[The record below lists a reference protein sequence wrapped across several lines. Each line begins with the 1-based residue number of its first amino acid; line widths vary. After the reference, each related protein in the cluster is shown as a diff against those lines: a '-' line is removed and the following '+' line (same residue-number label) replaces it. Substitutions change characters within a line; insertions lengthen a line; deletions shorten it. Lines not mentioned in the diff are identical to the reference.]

1 MVNNQLNVG
10 PRVNLATKISNGVT
24 LIVASDGEAEAT
36 HVVSQPTVTLPPTL
50 VTDALHM
57 TNKDITTFYEP
68 RTFYT
73 TFTFFTTFFSGG
85 TPSISTSEQVITNVY
100 SVPVTQSITRTQP
113 VNEPVTVI
121 ETSENLVSKT
131 LYTTHTF
138 YATLF
143 NGTSTVVT
151 PIEELHSSVVSST
164 ETYTIT
170 KTIMPYPEISPTE
183 TLKPALTTTTSVYRT
198 RTNYVTLFR
207 GSESIVS
214 PLEEIETNIVTLT
227 LDSPKESYT
236 TRTIQATNT
245 HYITLFSGSESILSS
260 ITEVAPSVITEIV
273 KQLQGPSTTPFS
285 DMVSIRP
292 TAVISSSSSSV
303 EPIFQ
308 DLVPSIR
315 TQYTTLTYFTTL
327 FTDSS
332 TILSSREEIATSYIT
347 LFVPAPAP
355 GTTKSV
361 NPVMYTSKTE
371 QIIPSKSSEIK
382 EFSATPTSEILTFYT
397 TYTYYTT
404 LFKGNEAI
412 ISDSETVVTQY
423 VTIESTPTDSVS
435 RHTTSLPPTFS
446 RPNYSDTLEI
456 RTEPS
461 TSSVT
466 SPSFEKGSSSDKKA
480 SEDLKIIGVSTK
492 VESDGETPSILTGIP
507 STDANGAT
515 HILFTDFI
523 VPSSIDD
530 SSAFSTDLYSEY
542 VTPSLP
548 DLASSVYVISSV
560 SFDDTTFFPH
570 ESSTLSSARETQS
583 DLATTRLTDV
593 NVATHH
599 MIHPTTTYQSGS
611 SQTVGIKPGAVI
623 DLSDVLTNTNLVG
636 NLGETIKDI
645 VNLFAAKERAP
656 KNSTSKSSQSS
667 SDTSIVLPSGGI
679 TISSAQDPVFIPIGA
694 IARSTKISSSPAEG
708 NTEVPL
714 LKPST
719 MLSGFTPIRTD
730 DGKFTFDANNRK
742 IDSVSSFDLVSDATL
757 TSIVFGSNTIFI
769 QPTSVV
775 KDSSTT
781 LFSDMD
787 GRFHSSFNT
796 KVLHGSESNNGGNKQ
811 QATPTLKYSE
821 STSLISGLETIFF
834 GFPDARQPPQATTQ
848 VIQGSGST
856 SSIVGYETIFFD
868 SPKDFFVPGGN
879 QVNITGATT
888 IFGTFPILTDTSTSS
903 GQTPPS
909 TFMSSSSGETTIFFP
924 VPGDNYQQNPGTR
937 YVTSVES
944 VTLTLTLTTSS
955 VYNTEDT
962 PVTVTSVFTTT
973 IPPRTFVST
982 IIGDRTILGTQP
994 EPTEAVQVVPTIQ
1007 PSEST
1012 TTVTTTTLIFN
1023 SIATTVVRT
1032 LVIPTN
1038 GIQPTKPSGADATDT
1053 FKLGGNLKCF
1063 NKTFNRSYNRNI
1075 VLSIEILCYI
1085 FSRAYFLIWDILI
1098 QYLLY

>member
-10 PRVNLATKISNGVT
+10 PRINLATKVSNGVT
-24 LIVASDGEAEAT
+24 LIVASDGENEAT
-36 HVVSQPTVTLPPTL
+36 QVLSQPAVTLRPTV

-57 TNKDITTFYEP
+57 TNQFITTLYEP

-73 TFTFFTTFFSGG
+73 TFTFFTTFFSSG

-100 SVPVTQSITRTQP
+100 SVPVTQSLTMTQP
-113 VNEPVTVI
+113 ATEPLTVI
-121 ETSENLVSKT
+121 ETSENLVSST
-131 LYTTHTF
+131 IYTTHTF

-143 NGTSTVVT
+143 NGTSTIVT
-151 PIEELHSSVVSST
+151 PIEELQSSVISST

-170 KTIMPYPEISPTE
+170 KTIMPQGASKIEPTT
-183 TLKPALTTTTSVYRT
+183 TLQPSLTTTSVYRT
-198 RTNYVTLFR
+198 RTNFVTLFR
-207 GSESIVS
+207 GTESIVS
-214 PLEEIETNIVTLT
+214 PLEEIETDVITLT
-227 LDSPKESYT
+227 LDNRIEPSSSPPKESYT

-260 ITEVAPSVITEIV
+260 ITEVAPSVITELV
-273 KQLQGPSTTPFS
+273 KQLQGPTTTPF
-285 DMVSIRP
+285 VGYINIQPTSILP
-292 TAVISSSSSSV
+292 SSPSSI

-332 TILSSREEIATSYIT
+332 TILSSREEVATSYIT
-347 LFVPAPAP
+347 LFVPAPVP
-355 GTTKSV
+355 GATTV
-361 NPVMYTSKTE
+361 NNAGIFTSQAE
-371 QIIPSKSSEIK
+371 MSSSKSSDIK
-382 EFSATPTSEILTFYT
+382 ASSVKPTSEILTFYT

-404 LFKGNEAI
+404 LFRGTETI

-423 VTIESTPTDSVS
+423 VTIETTPTDSVS

-446 RPNYSDTLEI
+446 RPNYSDSFDI

-461 TSSVT
+461 PSPTIASSTESSKSKETS
-466 SPSFEKGSSSDKKA
+466 D
-480 SEDLKIIGVSTK
+480 EDLKIIGVSTK
-492 VESDGETPSILTGIP
+492 VESASETPSIITGIP

-523 VPSSIDD
+523 VPSSIDEPP
-530 SSAFSTDLYSEY
+530 SLSTELYSEY
-542 VTPSLP
+542 VTPSLS
-548 DLASSVYVISSV
+548 DLVSSINIITEPTSV
-560 SFDDTTFFPH
+560 SFEKTTFFPH
-570 ESSTLSSARETQS
+570 ESSTPSSARESAAS
-583 DLATTRLTDV
+583 DLPTTRLTDV

-599 MIHPTTTYQSGS
+599 MILHPTTTYQSGS
-611 SQTVGIKPGAVI
+611 SQTLGLKPGAVI

-645 VNLFAAKERAP
+645 VNLFAANGNRAG

-667 SDTSIVLPSGGI
+667 SDTSVVLPSGGI
-679 TISSAQDPVFIPIGA
+679 TISSAEDPVFIPIGA
-694 IARSTKISSSPAEG
+694 IARSTKAESSRAAE
-708 NTEVPL
+708 NTDASQM
-714 LKPST
+714 KPST
-719 MLSGFTPIRTD
+719 MLSGFTPLVTD
-730 DGKFTFDANNRK
+730 EKDANNRK
-742 IDSVSSFDLVSDATL
+742 VDPVSSIDLASGTL

-769 QPTSVV
+769 QPTAV
-775 KDSSTT
+775 KPDVPATIM
-781 LFSDMD
+781 FSEMD
-787 GRFHSSFNT
+787 GRFHSSFDTN
-796 KVLHGSESNNGGNKQ
+796 VLRGSESSQENSEQ
-811 QATPTLKYSE
+811 QATPGIKQGE
-821 STSLISGLETIFF
+821 STTLITGLETIFF

-868 SPKDFFVPGGN
+868 SPKDFFVPGSN

-888 IFGTFPILTDTSTSS
+888 IFGTFPIHTETSTSS
-903 GQTPPS
+903 TITPQS
-909 TFMSSSSGETTIFFP
+909 TFTSTSSGETTIFFP
-924 VPGDNYQQNPGTR
+924 VPGDNQQQNPGTR

-955 VYNTEDT
+955 VYQTDDT

-994 EPTEAVQVVPTIQ
+994 EPTEAVQVIPTMQ

-1038 GIQPTKPSGADATDT
+1038 GIQPTRPSTSEATDT
-1053 FKLGGNLKCF
+1053 LKLGGNF
-1063 NKTFNRSYNRNI
+1063 NI
-1075 VLSIEILCYI
+1075 
-1085 FSRAYFLIWDILI
+1085 
-1098 QYLLY
+1098 